1 MRPHITATA
10 EHDRTAH
17 RSQRLRAAIHRQGP
31 TWLGAGTVLQR
42 TGSAHLSNGT
52 ANHRSGMAEV
62 WNARAFHSN
71 AQDRRSIGWHRC
83 TTARRWHSKTVL
95 RLGDARRRSAAALH
109 RSAGARHVS
118 TCQRDGMAMPYL
130 AQVTHGPAHRAVGK
144 ALTCSGMARQG
155 TAEHGRNASIR
166 GMV

>member
-17 RSQRLRAAIHRQGP
+17 RSQRQSAAIHRHSSAGH
-31 TWLGAGTVLQR
+31 GAGTVLQR

-71 AQDRRSIGWHRC
+71 AQDRLGRGWQRR
-83 TTARRWHSKTVL
+83 TMARRWHSKTVL
-95 RLGDARRRSAAALH
+95 RLGDARQRSATALH

-130 AQVTHGPAHRAVGK
+130 AQVTHGPARPTAGK